1 MPTTPDNWRERVARR
16 LDLPRTTSWPDLL
29 DSLDA
34 RLPLSGAI
42 VSVTA
47 DQMRERTQNA
57 HPTLAKQI
65 IEGIDIA
72 LMRRADAGESSLMFY
87 FPTELA
93 APVTDLV
100 KEHYEKQGFRTK
112 LLAKGSALAPVG
124 AIALKW

>member
-34 RLPLSGAI
+34 RLPLSGAT

-47 DQMRERTQNA
+47 DQMRERAQNA

-65 IEGIDIA
+65 IEGINIA
-72 LMRRADAGESSLMFY
+72 VTQRADVGESSLTFF
-87 FPTELA
+87 FPMELPT
-93 APVTDLV
+93 PVTDLL
-100 KEHYEKQGFRTK
+100 KGHYEKQGFRTG
-112 LLAKGSALAPVG
+112 LLPKGSAFVPGG
-124 AIALKW
+124 AILLGW